1 MRRAPEEETAVPD
14 PLQHR
19 AATVVKLALARG
31 TTLATVESCTAG
43 SFAHLLSQA
52 EGASTVL
59 HGGFIVYTK
68 ENKTAAVGVP
78 EVLLAAH
85 AAVSG
90 EVAQA
95 MATGGL
101 ARCPAALVAAIT
113 GVAGPEPDEDGNPVG
128 LVYVAVAARDGR
140 TKAVKH
146 EFGKLP
152 KQEICAAAMDA
163 ALDLLEEFLH
173 ADVSG
178 GGPPC
183 S

>member
-1 MRRAPEEETAVPD
+1 MAESLKEGAE
-14 PLQHR
+14 
-19 AATVVKLALARG
+19 TVVKLAVARG
-31 TTLATVESCTAG
+31 ATLATVESCTAG

-68 ENKTAAVGVP
+68 VNKIAAVGVP
-78 EVLLAAH
+78 EGLLAAH
-85 AAVSG
+85 TAVSG

-95 MATGGL
+95 MAAGGL

-113 GVAGPEPDEDGNPVG
+113 GVTGPEPDEDGNPVG

-140 TKAVKH
+140 TKATKH
-146 EFGKLP
+146 EFGTLP
-152 KQEICAAAMDA
+152 KQEICAAAVGAALGLLQEFMDA
-163 ALDLLEEFLH
+163 Q
-173 ADVSG
+173 VPRR
-178 GGPPC
+178 GPPW